1 MEIYIPFVAKTNKN
15 IWFEEKNA
23 IDFWVIAKL
32 PNQSDLGDRSNWRW
46 VSLLSIASNVIA
58 IILVHRI
65 SIEYVETLNGV
76 QPSGIKENLLLKS
89 IFAAWTWSP
98 YSSQNLKKSILN
110 LYWNYWIYIF
120 PESDW
125 HALLTESMWTF
136 VKFHDAQINIHTMKP
151 FLKNICFAF
160 R

>member
-1 MEIYIPFVAKTNKN
+1 LLQK
-15 IWFEEKNA
+15 EKNA

-76 QPSGIKENLLLKS
+76 QPSGIKGKSFTEEYFCCMDMIPVLVTEFEEIYIEFILK
-89 IFAAWTWSP
+89 
-98 YSSQNLKKSILN
+98 LLN
-110 LYWNYWIYIF
+110 LYISR
-120 PESDW
+120 E
-125 HALLTESMWTF
+125 
-136 VKFHDAQINIHTMKP
+136 
-151 FLKNICFAF
+151 
-160 R
+160 